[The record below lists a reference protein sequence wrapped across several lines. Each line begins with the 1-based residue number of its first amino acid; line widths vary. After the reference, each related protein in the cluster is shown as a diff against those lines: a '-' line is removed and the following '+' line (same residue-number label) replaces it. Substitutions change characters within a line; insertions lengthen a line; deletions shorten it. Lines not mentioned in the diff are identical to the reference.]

1 VGQTAEVEHAPLSSG
16 QRGFRALARRLGRA
30 LPLSLKV
37 GLPALVLA
45 VAASLV
51 IGSMLAR
58 HTRQAFLDSVRE
70 QQHLIALLVAS
81 QYEAKEP
88 NPAEMSAF
96 LDDLRFSSPL
106 LVSIRVYR
114 SEGGRRVVWA
124 TAESAVAGERLP
136 EHVFPVGTTR
146 KRAWVG
152 IVMSTAD
159 LDRALAD
166 ARFNLNGVILLV
178 SVFALVGWSA
188 IFYVFI
194 FRRAG
199 RLARAARRVARG
211 DLSVRLPEGTGPAGR
226 DALSNVAREFDHM
239 LRSLDARTRELAAA
253 EARFRNLV
261 ELLPVVTYIATF
273 GKEGRWVYVSPQIE
287 TLLGYSQQE
296 WISDPGLWFRQVH
309 PEDRG
314 RVMANEER
322 SWATGDSLAI
332 EYRMHTKRGRVVW
345 LRDDS
350 VVVDTEDGT
359 KVFRG
364 VLSDVTDQ
372 KRAEGAVREL
382 SLRNRLILDSA
393 GEGIFGLDLDGR
405 VTFANPSTA
414 ALTGH
419 ATAELLG
426 QRGHDV
432 FHYARADGTPYPA
445 NECHIYAAAREGVT
459 RRVDDEVFWRKD
471 GTSFPVEYTSTPIVR
486 DGKVIGAVVT
496 FADITERRRAEG
508 ALRQALDREREAGDR
523 LRSLDE
529 MKNAFLTAV
538 SHELRTPLAA
548 VLGFALTLQQ
558 EEMDM
563 TEDERVFMLE
573 RLAVNARKLQ
583 RLLSDLL
590 DVDRL
595 ARGIVEPK
603 RTPVDVG
610 ALARRVAK
618 ETDIDGHSVEVRAES
633 VVAEVDGS
641 KIERIVENL
650 LMNASKHTPPGTS
663 ILVRVV
669 PQGDGALIVV
679 EDEGPGVPDALK
691 DVVFRPFERGP
702 NTPTHAPGTGIGLS
716 LVARFA
722 ELHGGRAWVEDRRGG
737 GSSFRVFLPRVSA
750 PIPLPAP
757 AP

>member
-1 VGQTAEVEHAPLSSG
+1 VGQTAEVEHAPLISG
-16 QRGFRALARRLGRA
+16 QRGFRALSRRIGRA

-37 GLPALVLA
+37 GVPALVLA
-45 VAASLV
+45 VVASLV

-58 HTRQAFLDSVRE
+58 HTRQAFMDSFDE
-70 QQHLIALLVAS
+70 QKQLIALLVAS
-81 QYEAKEP
+81 QFEAGDP
-88 NPAEMSAF
+88 DPAQMSAF

-106 LVSIRVYR
+106 LVSVRVYR

-124 TAESAVAGERLP
+124 SAGSDVPGGRLP
-136 EHVFPVGTTR
+136 EQVFPVGTTR
-146 KRAWVG
+146 GPAWVG
-152 IVMSTAD
+152 ITLSTGD

-166 ARFNLNGVILLV
+166 ARSNLNAVILLV

-199 RLARAARRVARG
+199 RLARAARRVAGG
-211 DLSVRLPEGTGPAGR
+211 DLSVRLPEGAGPAGR

-261 ELLPVVTYIATF
+261 ELLPVVTYVAAF
-273 GKEGRWVYVSPQIE
+273 GQEGRWLYVSPQIE
-287 TLLGYSQQE
+287 SLLGFSPEE
-296 WISDPGLWFRQVH
+296 WTSDPGLWFRQVH
-309 PEDRG
+309 PEDRA
-314 RVMANEER
+314 RVMADEER
-322 SWATGDSLAI
+322 SWATGNSLAI
-332 EYRMHTKRGRVVW
+332 EYRMHTKGGHLVW

-350 VVVDTEDGT
+350 VVVDSEDGT
-359 KVFRG
+359 KVFQG

-372 KRAEGAVREL
+372 KRAEEAVREL

-393 GEGIFGLDLDGR
+393 GEGIYGLDLQGR
-405 VTFANPSTA
+405 LTFANPATA
-414 ALTGH
+414 TLTGH
-419 ATAELLG
+419 STAELLG
-426 QRGHDV
+426 RRGHDL
-432 FHYARADGTPYPA
+432 FHYARPDGSPYPA
-445 NECHIYAAAREGVT
+445 DECHIYAAFRERAT

-471 GTSFPVEYTSTPIVR
+471 GTSFPVEYTSTPIIRNGEV
-486 DGKVIGAVVT
+486 VGAVVT
-496 FADITERRRAEG
+496 FADITERRRAEE

-558 EEMDM
+558 EEIDM
-563 TEDERVFMLE
+563 AEDERAFMLE

-603 RTPVDVG
+603 RTPVDIG

-618 ETDIDGHSVEVRAES
+618 ETDIDGHPVEVRAES

-641 KIERIVENL
+641 KVERIVENL

-669 PQGDGALIVV
+669 PQAGGALIAV

-691 DVVFRPFERGP
+691 AVVFRPFERGP

-722 ELHGGRAWVEDRRGG
+722 ELHGGRAWVEDRPGG

-750 PIPLPAP
+750 PIPSPAP